1 MCSADDEVHFGLL
14 RRGCHWLAVFAQPVL
29 FFHQLREISCAAIL
43 IGLLTI
49 AAAPVQAAPSP
60 SDHVVDEAIVKALRY
75 LARQQLH
82 SGGWKLSGT
91 QETTSGTS
99 LAVMAFL
106 AAGHTPGEGPYGEAI
121 VRGVQFVIDHQ
132 DASGLLYVNRGH
144 QGPMY
149 DHGISTLMLAEV
161 SGMVPERMAAPTRK
175 ALERAIRLILASQ
188 MVPKPAN
195 QRGGWRYTPQSTD
208 SDLSVTGWQL
218 LALRAA
224 KDIGCDV
231 PAENIDVAVDYVKR
245 CSPNTGRGFG
255 YQPGNG
261 ATPVL
266 SATGMLALQL
276 CGQEESAEVHRAAE
290 YLEFRPL
297 RLQDQWYYYGIYY
310 TSVGMFKRGGD
321 SWKNTRPILFA
332 DILSHQSAEGQWETS
347 NGNEAIGGPVYMT
360 SMAVLALTVEYEY
373 LPIYQR

>member
-1 MCSADDEVHFGLL
+1 MLPL
-14 RRGCHWLAVFAQPVL
+14 RCAIFPVL
-29 FFHQLREISCAAIL
+29 VSLLFFLVVVPL
-43 IGLLTI
+43 
-49 AAAPVQAAPSP
+49 QAAPGP
-60 SDHVVDEAIVKALRY
+60 SDQVVDEAVARALRY
-75 LARQQLH
+75 LAFQQRN
-82 SGGWKLSGT
+82 SGGWALQGT
-91 QETTSGTS
+91 QEATSATS

-121 VRGVQFVIDHQ
+121 NRGIQFVISHQ
-132 DASGLLYVNRGH
+132 DAGGLLYVGRGH

-161 SGMVPERMAAPTRK
+161 SGMVPERLAAPTRK

-188 MVPKPAN
+188 MVPKPLA
-195 QRGGWRYTPQSTD
+195 QRGGWRYLPQSTD

-231 PAENIDVAVDYVKR
+231 PADNIDMAIEYVKR
-245 CSPNTGRGFG
+245 CSPRGGRGFG
-255 YQPGNG
+255 YQPGNS

-276 CGQEESAEVHRAAE
+276 CGQEECAEVHQAAE

-297 RLQDQWYYYGIYY
+297 RLQDPWYYYGIYY
-310 TSVGMFKRGGD
+310 TSIGMFKRGGE
-321 SWKNTRPILFA
+321 SWKNTRAILFA
-332 DILSHQSAEGQWETS
+332 DILSHQSPAGLWEAS
-347 NGNEAIGGPVYMT
+347 GPNETLGGSIYFT

>member
-1 MCSADDEVHFGLL
+1 MPRQSDQEADLKKSRGQLL
-14 RRGCHWLAVFAQPVL
+14 SFNDVDGTRL
-29 FFHQLREISCAAIL
+29 FRC
-43 IGLLTI
+43 IGLAWI
-49 AAAPVQAAPSP
+49 AAVLLTLGSFPAQAAPGP
-60 SDHVVDEAIVKALRY
+60 SDQVVDEAIVRALRY
-75 LARQQLH
+75 LAFQQRN
-82 SGGWKLSGT
+82 SGGWTLQGT
-91 QETTSGTS
+91 QEATSATS

-121 VRGVQFVIDHQ
+121 NRGIQFVIDHQ
-132 DASGLLYVNRGH
+132 DASGLLYVSRGH

-175 ALERAIRLILASQ
+175 ALERAVRLILASQ
-188 MVPKPAN
+188 MVPKPLA
-195 QRGGWRYTPQSTD
+195 QRGGWRYLPQSTD

-224 KDIGCDV
+224 KDIGCDI
-231 PAENIDVAVDYVKR
+231 PADNIDMAIDYVKR
-245 CSPNTGRGFG
+245 CSPKAGRGFG
-255 YQPGNG
+255 YQPGNS

-276 CGQEESAEVHRAAE
+276 CGQEESAEVHQAAE

-310 TSVGMFKRGGD
+310 TSIGMFKRGGE
-321 SWKNTRPILFA
+321 SWKSTRSILFA
-332 DILSHQSAEGQWETS
+332 DILSHQSPGGLWES
-347 NGNEAIGGPVYMT
+347 SSPNEALGGSIYFT